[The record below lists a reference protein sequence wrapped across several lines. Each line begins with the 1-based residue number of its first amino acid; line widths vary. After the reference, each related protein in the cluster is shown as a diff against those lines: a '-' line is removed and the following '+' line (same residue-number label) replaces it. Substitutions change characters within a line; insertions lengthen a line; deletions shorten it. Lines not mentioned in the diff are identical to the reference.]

1 MTPPETGLEARLLV
15 ITDLDRLGPIV
26 RQCFPPP
33 IHGVHTYLD
42 GIAQIRQAPTRAVL
56 VGLDQACRNPEAA
69 IGAVKAVAGD
79 APVIFCCDPAHE
91 PLGRRLVAHGTDDY
105 LIFPPEPAELERA
118 LGIPSRQTR
127 QRWIEAPVVAPVPSV
142 EELARLADVL
152 PRLVAGEPGTLDA
165 LAALVCSA
173 LNTASATI
181 VLEGRI
187 GRAGPAPDDPSA
199 AVLVEPITSN
209 EQRIGQIRV
218 GQRRAGGFT
227 HEDTAKLRHYGVLF
241 ARLLEGARRAS
252 DWQRLALTDDLTRL
266 PNRRRVLEFLDE
278 KITLA
283 VRTRS
288 TVTALIFDIDDFKR
302 YNDAY
307 GHDAGDEILCAIGHL
322 FVQCSRDTDLV
333 ARYGGDEF
341 VVVFWDPEGPRTV
354 GSRHPQQVLD
364 VVHRFRQALKKHT
377 FARLG
382 PEATG
387 CLTISGGIAHYPWDA
402 RTAGELIEAADQAL
416 LQAKKAGKNR
426 FWIIG
431 EDDVVS

>member
-1 MTPPETGLEARLLV
+1 MMTRDTGDEARLLV
-15 ITDLDRLGPIV
+15 VTDLDRLGPII
-26 RQCFPPP
+26 RQCFPRP

-56 VGLDQACRNPEAA
+56 VGYDSTCRKPEAA
-69 IGAVKAVAGD
+69 IRALKAVAGD
-79 APVIFCCDPAHE
+79 APVVFCCDPAHE
-91 PLGRRLVAHGTDDY
+91 PLARRLTDHGADDY

-118 LGIPSRQTR
+118 LGILSRLTQ

-152 PRLVAGEPGTLDA
+152 PRLVAGEAGALDA
-165 LAALVCSA
+165 MAALVCTA
-173 LNTASATI
+173 LNTSSATI
-181 VLEGRI
+181 ILEGRT
-187 GRAGPAPDDPSA
+187 GRAGPIGDDPSG
-199 AVLVEPITSN
+199 AVLVEPIADN

-218 GQRRAGGFT
+218 GHSRAGGFT

-241 ARLLEGARRAS
+241 ARMLEGARRAG
-252 DWQRLALTDDLTRL
+252 DWQRLALTDDLTSL
-266 PNRRRVLEFLDE
+266 PNRRHLLGFLQE
-278 KITLA
+278 KLDLA
-283 VRTRS
+283 VKNRS
-288 TVTALIFDIDDFKR
+288 TVSALIFDIDDFKR

-307 GHDAGDEILCAIGHL
+307 GHDAGDEILCDIGHL
-322 FVQCSRDTDLV
+322 FVQCSRDSDLV

-354 GSRHPQQVLD
+354 GSRHPQDVLD
-364 VVHRFRQALKKHT
+364 VVHRFRQALQKHT
-377 FARLG
+377 FTRLG

-416 LQAKKAGKNR
+416 LHAKKAGKNR

-431 EDDVVS
+431 EADAVS